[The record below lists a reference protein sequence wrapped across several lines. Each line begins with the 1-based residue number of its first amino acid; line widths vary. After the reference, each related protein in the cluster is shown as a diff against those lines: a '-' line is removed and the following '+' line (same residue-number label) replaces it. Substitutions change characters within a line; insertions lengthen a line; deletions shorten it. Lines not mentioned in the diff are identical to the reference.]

1 MTRSL
6 TALVGAI
13 TILAA
18 GLLTATPAQAQ
29 SPIQIAIFPSLQL
42 VPENEAVKGLRLSI
56 YGRNAAM
63 TGLDWGIVQQ
73 TTGPFKGLQIGLVGL
88 NEGGTEGIQWGGVNI
103 TEGDLL
109 GAQVGLINSATSGEG
124 LQGGGFN
131 YSRNFRGLQIALV
144 NYAETLNGVQIGFIN
159 IIKENGLFPVLP
171 IFNVGR

>member
-6 TALVGAI
+6 TTLAGAVAL
-13 TILAA
+13 LAA
-18 GLLTATPAQAQ
+18 GLLTPAPAQGQ
-29 SPIQIAIFPSLQL
+29 SPIQVAIFPPLQL
-42 VPENEAVKGLRLSI
+42 VGQDEAVKGLRLSI

-63 TGLDWGIVQQ
+63 TGFDYGLVQQ

-88 NEGGTEGIQWGGVNI
+88 NEGGTEGMQWGGVNL

-124 LQGGGFN
+124 LQWGGFN
-131 YSRNFRGLQIALV
+131 HSRNFRGLQLALV
-144 NYAETLNGVQIGFIN
+144 NYAETLNGVQIGLIN
-159 IIKENGLFPVLP
+159 IIKENGLFPVFP